1 MVTTP
6 TTCPACSIARTLAEA
21 AGATMQCRGCLT
33 LWVIDGAA
41 AADDATDLDAGDSPP
56 PATLTPTPDAERPS
70 PPLDRKRPPFR
81 LAAPARDIALL
92 ARWLPELL
100 ARSPALVRNTGTP
113 GHSGS
118 SASSHSG
125 RLDYIDDSQGYR
137 RAVEVLRYL
146 RAAIAAGQGETV
158 AILWTGYALAQG
170 TDATDLDV
178 AAARELAARVA
189 AVALG
194 AAPTALRETWRQRA
208 AETDRTRTVESPL
221 TLTTVTMVEGGGAM
235 QRVFAHRE
243 VVRTHKAILSTKG
256 PSLEALAA
264 AWGTEKLAPLWAP
277 GPVPVTLAL
286 GVAMGFAPEVIRAQW
301 ARMKSA
307 LRDGSARA
315 WGEATLRE
323 RGDSLRNSDPA
334 KENACGA

>member
-1 MVTTP
+1 MVTP
-6 TTCPACSIARTLAEA
+6 TCPACEIARTLAEA

-41 AADDATDLDAGDSPP
+41 DDDATDLDAGDSPT
-56 PATLTPTPDAERPS
+56 PASLTPTPDAERPS
-70 PPLDRKRPPFR
+70 PIERKRPPFR
-81 LAAPARDIALL
+81 LAAPARDLPLL

-118 SASSHSG
+118 SASAHSG
-125 RLDYIDDSQGYR
+125 RLDFIDDSQGYR

-146 RAAIAAGQGETV
+146 RAAIADGAGETV

-170 TDATDLDV
+170 TDATDIDV
-178 AAARELAARVA
+178 AAARELAARFA

-194 AAPTALRETWRQRA
+194 AAPTALRETWHQRA

-221 TLTTVTMVEGGGAM
+221 TLTRVEGIGVDK
-235 QRVFAHRE
+235 VFTHRE
-243 VVRTHKAILSTKG
+243 VTRRHKAILSTKG
-256 PSLEALAA
+256 PPLEALAA

-277 GPVPVTLAL
+277 GPVPVALAL
-286 GVAMGFAPEVIRAQW
+286 GAAMGFAPPVLRAQW
-301 ARMKSA
+301 AKMKGT

-323 RGDSLRNSDPA
+323 RGDSLRNSDPS
-334 KENACGA
+334 KENARGA

>member
-1 MVTTP
+1 MTNP
-6 TTCPACSIARTLAEA
+6 TTCPACSIARALAEA
-21 AGATMQCRGCLT
+21 AGETMRCRGCLT
-33 LWVIDGAA
+33 LWVIDGTD
-41 AADDATDLDAGDSPP
+41 ADAPEDAGSE
-56 PATLTPTPDAERPS
+56 PAATAPTTTPDAKRPS
-70 PPLDRKRPPFR
+70 HVGKRPPFR
-81 LAAPARDIALL
+81 LASPARDLPLL

-118 SASSHSG
+118 SASAHSG
-125 RLDYIDDSQGYR
+125 RLDYIDDSVGYR

-178 AAARELAARVA
+178 AAARELAARFA
-189 AVALG
+189 SVALG
-194 AAPTALRETWRQRA
+194 AAPTALREDWHKRA

-221 TLTTVTMVEGGGAM
+221 TLTRVEGIGVEK
-235 QRVFAHRE
+235 VFTHRE
-243 VVRTHKAILSTKG
+243 VTRRHKAILSTKG
-256 PSLEALAA
+256 PPLDSLAA
-264 AWGTEKLAPLWAP
+264 AWGAEKLGPLWAP

-286 GVAMGFAPEVIRAQW
+286 GAAMGFAPPMLRAQW
-301 ARMKSA
+301 AKMKAA

-323 RGDSLRNSDPA
+323 RGDSLRNSA
-334 KENACGA
+334 HSEENARGA